1 MLGFLLS
8 PVLQIEDI
16 DGKPLVGGKVFV
28 YEANT
33 SNLATVYKDYNGTFN
48 TNPVILDTAG
58 HNTIIAEDN
67 KLYDIT
73 VKDANDNLLF
83 SVEDVAVGGEGGS
96 AIVTDITVQAGNNGI
111 AVGQSVVSGV
121 KTFKVSAD
129 YNFLASKT
137 DLANKQDKLSAGP
150 NIDITNN
157 VVSGK
162 DWQSEID
169 AAVDAVATGFI
180 PYSATNIPAGSSVSI
195 YGDNMLL
202 VGKNITGIAYGNL
215 AVGENIYKTAPN
227 GLMAGSGING
237 SQNNILVGNGV
248 SAGNNALVLGDS
260 ISSLGNSIIIG
271 GPSITGKYGDSTI
284 VVGNNNLTGMGNHNV
299 VLGHANTAT
308 SGNDNVI
315 IGRGNS
321 TTGSENIV
329 IGIDNS
335 SNSGTVFGGIYN
347 QVNNFGYVFG
357 GSYNSATNAA
367 AVLNGDG
374 CYASGTGSVA
384 EGIETSALGDDSH
397 AEGNFV
403 IATGY
408 ASHAEGDHTYAE
420 GIESH
425 AEGGYT
431 SAIGNCSHSE
441 GHDTIASA
449 NYSHAGGHG
458 TSALGEYQ
466 TVFGK
471 YNNPNTGDIFQI
483 GCGTFGS
490 PSNTMTVDASG
501 SVNVKTSAGLK
512 NTRTFFDN
520 IGNAT
525 YNNTRDIPIHPCTGL
540 DFVKITTTG
549 ATGYYAVC
557 PQTFIVPNA
566 KKVKVD
572 GFYQI
577 KGGMNTNGG
586 VPNFGADPKIETW
599 IIDDNNN
606 SAVEVNAAS
615 LTNGY
620 YLPRSVPIPFSFVT
634 GGTTAFRMG
643 FCTEGTWT
651 ATNMDVSHG
660 STAGNLV
667 ISYTTTILDQE

>member
-58 HNTIIAEDN
+58 HNTIIAEND

-83 SVEDVAVGGEGGS
+83 SVEDVAVGSEGGS

-111 AVGQSVVSGV
+111 AVGQSVVSSV

-129 YNFLASKT
+129 YNFLASKS

-150 NIDITNN
+150 NIDITSN

-180 PYSATNIPAGSSVSI
+180 PYSATNIPAGSSVSVF
-195 YGDNMLL
+195 GDNMLL

-227 GLMAGSGING
+227 GLIAGSGING
-237 SQNNILVGNGV
+237 SQNDILVGNGV

-260 ISSLGNSIIIG
+260 ISASDYTIIIG
-271 GPSITGKYGDSTI
+271 GPNITGKYGDSTI

-299 VLGHANTAT
+299 VLGHANKAT
-308 SGNDNVI
+308 SGTDNVI
-315 IGRGNS
+315 IGRSNS
-321 TTGSENIV
+321 TSGSENIV
-329 IGIDNS
+329 IGINNS
-335 SNSGTVFGGIYN
+335 SNSGTIFGGIYN

-357 GSYNSATNAA
+357 GSYNTATNAA

-384 EGIETSALGDDSH
+384 
-397 AEGNFV
+397 
-403 IATGY
+403 
-408 ASHAEGDHTYAE
+408 
-420 GIESH
+420 
-425 AEGGYT
+425 GGY
-431 SAIGNCSHSE
+431 
-441 GHDTIASA
+441 
-449 NYSHAGGHG
+449 G
-458 TSALGEYQ
+458 TSAFGDHQ

-471 YNNPNTGDIFQI
+471 YNNPNTSDIFQI

-490 PSNTMTVDASG
+490 GVNALEIKNDNTIYYYYNNNMYQLKPGLPYIPNETYTVSSNTYVNLVDNNEFTLKIKLEDNSVKLDIEDNTAGSRPKRVFVNYQYSSNDAIVVSNSTVNICNLDDNDECPHKIEIYGLENGDSRPRWIYSIYPRGYYSG
-501 SVNVKTSAGLK
+501 ST
-512 NTRTFFDN
+512 
-520 IGNAT
+520 
-525 YNNTRDIPIHPCTGL
+525 
-540 DFVKITTTG
+540 IT
-549 ATGYYAVC
+549 
-557 PQTFIVPNA
+557 
-566 KKVKVD
+566 K
-572 GFYQI
+572 
-577 KGGMNTNGG
+577 
-586 VPNFGADPKIETW
+586 
-599 IIDDNNN
+599 
-606 SAVEVNAAS
+606 
-615 LTNGY
+615 
-620 YLPRSVPIPFSFVT
+620 
-634 GGTTAFRMG
+634 
-643 FCTEGTWT
+643 
-651 ATNMDVSHG
+651 MDV
-660 STAGNLV
+660 A
-667 ISYTTTILDQE
+667 IYKEQEYGV

>member
-58 HNTIIAEDN
+58 HNTIITEDN
-67 KLYDIT
+67 KLYDII
-73 VKDANDNLLF
+73 VKDSNDNLLF

-129 YNFLASKT
+129 YNFLASKS

-150 NIDITNN
+150 NIDITSN

-180 PYSATNIPAGSSVSI
+180 PYSATNIPAGSSVSVF
-195 YGDNMLL
+195 GDSMLL

-227 GLMAGSGING
+227 GLIAGSGING
-237 SQNNILVGNGV
+237 SQNDILVGNGV

-260 ISSLGNSIIIG
+260 ISSLDNSIIIG
-271 GPSITGKYGDSTI
+271 GPNITGTYGGSTI
-284 VVGNNNLTGMGNHNV
+284 IVGSNNLTGMGDHNV

-308 SGNDNVI
+308 SGTDNVI

-335 SNSGTVFGGIYN
+335 SNSGTIFGGIYN
-347 QVNNFGYVFG
+347 QVNNFGYIYG
-357 GSYNSATNAA
+357 GSYNTATNAA
-367 AVLNGDG
+367 GVLNGDG

-384 EGIETSALGDDSH
+384 EGGYTSALGD
-397 AEGNFV
+397 
-403 IATGY
+403 
-408 ASHAEGDHTYAE
+408 
-420 GIESH
+420 
-425 AEGGYT
+425 
-431 SAIGNCSHSE
+431 
-441 GHDTIASA
+441 
-449 NYSHAGGHG
+449 YSHAGGHG
-458 TSALGEYQ
+458 TIALGKNQ
-466 TVFGK
+466 TVFGR
-471 YNNPNTGDIFQI
+471 YNSPNTGDIFQI

-490 PSNTMTVDASG
+490 GANAFEIKNDNTIYYYYNNNMYQLKPGLPYIPNETYTVSSNTYVNLVDNNEFTLKIKLENNSVKLDIEDNTAGDRPKRVFVNYKYSSNDAIVVSNSTVNICNLGDNDGCPHKIEIYGLEDGDSRPRWIYTIYPRGYYSG
-501 SVNVKTSAGLK
+501 ST
-512 NTRTFFDN
+512 
-520 IGNAT
+520 
-525 YNNTRDIPIHPCTGL
+525 
-540 DFVKITTTG
+540 IT
-549 ATGYYAVC
+549 
-557 PQTFIVPNA
+557 
-566 KKVKVD
+566 K
-572 GFYQI
+572 
-577 KGGMNTNGG
+577 
-586 VPNFGADPKIETW
+586 
-599 IIDDNNN
+599 
-606 SAVEVNAAS
+606 
-615 LTNGY
+615 
-620 YLPRSVPIPFSFVT
+620 
-634 GGTTAFRMG
+634 
-643 FCTEGTWT
+643 
-651 ATNMDVSHG
+651 MDV
-660 STAGNLV
+660 A
-667 ISYTTTILDQE
+667 IYKEQEYGA